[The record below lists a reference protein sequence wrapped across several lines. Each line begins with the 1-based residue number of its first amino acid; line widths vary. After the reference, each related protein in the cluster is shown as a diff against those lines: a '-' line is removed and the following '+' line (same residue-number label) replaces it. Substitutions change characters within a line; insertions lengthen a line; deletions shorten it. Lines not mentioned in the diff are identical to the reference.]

1 MLRTVGAGG
10 WGDKGSFGGSF
21 RAQKS
26 TVAGTVLEK
35 GTTAVG
41 NRCSVGA
48 QGRNEQMYS
57 QRPDLTAM
65 VKPLLAGTSKNVPA
79 P

>member
-1 MLRTVGAGG
+1 MMQGEFIALDMGVMVEVINTVRI
-10 WGDKGSFGGSF
+10 K
-21 RAQKS
+21 
-26 TVAGTVLEK
+26 K
-35 GTTAVG
+35 GTTAFG

>member
-1 MLRTVGAGG
+1 MLRTVGAGR
-10 WGDKGSFGGSF
+10 WGDKGSFGVSF
-21 RAQKS
+21 QAEKS
-26 TVAGTVLEK
+26 TVGWTVLGEGNAAGGNCRSF
-35 GTTAVG
+35 GT
-41 NRCSVGA
+41 